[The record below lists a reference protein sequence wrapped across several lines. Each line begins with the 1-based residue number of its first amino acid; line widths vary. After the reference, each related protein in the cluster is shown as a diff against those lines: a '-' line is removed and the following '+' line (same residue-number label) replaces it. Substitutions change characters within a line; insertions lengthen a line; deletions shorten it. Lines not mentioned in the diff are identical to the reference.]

1 MDYTVLLFVLP
12 AALLSMYAQ
21 FLVKNRFSTYDKVKS
36 KRGITGA
43 QAAKYLLQK
52 NGITDVKIAHI
63 NGSLSDNYNP
73 TNKVL
78 SLSDSTFNST
88 SIAAIGVAAHETGH
102 AIQHATNY
110 SPLNLRKSLVPV
122 ANLGSKIG
130 PTLAI
135 IGIAM
140 GQTAEAQSNL
150 SLFQLISNIGLLLFG
165 GAVLFYLVTLPVE
178 YNASNRALK
187 ILKESNTLDSE
198 ELKSTKKVLSAAALT
213 YVASALTA
221 IGSLLRLLLITK
233 SNKRQR

>member
-63 NGSLSDNYNP
+63 SGSLSDNYNP

-130 PTLAI
+130 PTLAV

-150 SLFQLISNIGLLLFG
+150 ALFQLISNIGLLLFG

-198 ELKSTKKVLSAAALT
+198 ELKSTTKVLSAAALT

>member
-130 PTLAI
+130 PTLAV

-150 SLFQLISNIGLLLFG
+150 ALFQLISNIGLLLFG

>member
-110 SPLNLRKSLVPV
+110 SPLNLRKTLIPV

-130 PTLAI
+130 PTLAV

>member
-110 SPLNLRKSLVPV
+110 SPLNLRKTLIPV

-130 PTLAI
+130 PTLAV

-150 SLFQLISNIGLLLFG
+150 ALFQLISNIGLLLFG

-178 YNASNRALK
+178 YNALNRAL
-187 ILKESNTLDSE
+187 
-198 ELKSTKKVLSAAALT
+198 
-213 YVASALTA
+213 
-221 IGSLLRLLLITK
+221 
-233 SNKRQR
+233 

>member
-130 PTLAI
+130 PTLAV

>member
-43 QAAKYLLQK
+43 QVAKYLLQK

-63 NGSLSDNYNP
+63 SGSLSDNYNP

-130 PTLAI
+130 PTLAV

-150 SLFQLISNIGLLLFG
+150 ALFQLISNIGLLLFG

>member
-43 QAAKYLLQK
+43 QAEKYLLQK

-63 NGSLSDNYNP
+63 SGSLSDNYNP

-130 PTLAI
+130 PTLAV

-150 SLFQLISNIGLLLFG
+150 ALFQLISNIGLLLFG

>member
-21 FLVKNRFSTYDKVKS
+21 FLVKNRFSTYDKIKS

-63 NGSLSDNYNP
+63 SGSLSDNYNP

-130 PTLAI
+130 PTLAV

-150 SLFQLISNIGLLLFG
+150 ALFQLISNIGLLLFG

>member
-63 NGSLSDNYNP
+63 SGSLSDNYNP

-130 PTLAI
+130 PTLAV

-150 SLFQLISNIGLLLFG
+150 ALFQLISNIGLLLFG

>member
-63 NGSLSDNYNP
+63 SGSLSDNYNP

-130 PTLAI
+130 PTLAV

-150 SLFQLISNIGLLLFG
+150 ALFQLISNIGLLLFG

-198 ELKSTKKVLSAAALT
+198 ELKNTKKVLSAAALT

>member
-88 SIAAIGVAAHETGH
+88 STAAIGVAAHETGH

-110 SPLNLRKSLVPV
+110 SPLNLRKTLIPV

-130 PTLAI
+130 PTLAV

-150 SLFQLISNIGLLLFG
+150 ALFQLISNIGLLLFG

>member
-150 SLFQLISNIGLLLFG
+150 ALFQLISNIGLLLFG

>member
-110 SPLNLRKSLVPV
+110 SPLNLRKTLIPV

-130 PTLAI
+130 PTLAV

-150 SLFQLISNIGLLLFG
+150 ALFQLISNIGLLLFG

>member
-1 MDYTVLLFVLP
+1 MDYTLLIFVLP

-21 FLVKNRFSTYDKVKS
+21 YLVKSRFSSYDKVKS

-52 NGITDVKIAHI
+52 NQIYDVKIAHI
-63 NGSLSDNYNP
+63 SGTLSDNYNP

-122 ANLGSKIG
+122 ANIGSQFG

-135 IGIAM
+135 LGIVF
-140 GQTAEAQSNL
+140 GQTAQAQNVFSIC
-150 SLFQLISNIGLLLFG
+150 QLITNIGFILFG
-165 GAVLFYLVTLPVE
+165 ASVLFYVVTLPVE
-178 YNASNRALK
+178 FNASNRALK
-187 ILKESNTLDSE
+187 ILKDSRTLDEE
-198 ELKSTKKVLSAAALT
+198 ELKGTKKVLAAAALT

-221 IGSLLRLLLITK
+221 IGSLLRLLFITK
-233 SNKRQR
+233 SNRRK

>member
-63 NGSLSDNYNP
+63 SGSLSDNYNP

-130 PTLAI
+130 PTLAV

>member
-52 NGITDVKIAHI
+52 NGINDVKIAHI
-63 NGSLSDNYNP
+63 SGSLSDNYNP

-130 PTLAI
+130 PTLAV

-150 SLFQLISNIGLLLFG
+150 ALFQLISNIGLLLFG

>member
-110 SPLNLRKSLVPV
+110 SPLNLRKTLVPV

-130 PTLAI
+130 PTLAV

>member
-63 NGSLSDNYNP
+63 SGSLSDNYNP

-110 SPLNLRKSLVPV
+110 SPLNLRKTLIPV

-130 PTLAI
+130 PTLAV